1 MVTSWKIF
9 CPKVPPFVKLRNVTG
24 DVQTIAVALKIFP
37 DHFNLICCAPLST
50 LYTIFHNCYSLLCRL
65 PQQTAWL
72 QSDLLCST
80 FATPPPFFFLSLFG
94 HRRIKPPPLVNTI
107 QNVGFLVG
115 FATSV
120 KKCFFLLSVLH
131 YCRFLGLYND
141 IHKAQNRK
149 HNAYKYSN
157 SCLYTIY
164 I

>member
-1 MVTSWKIF
+1 MATSWKIF
-9 CPKVPPFVKLRNVTG
+9 CPKVPPLVKLRNVTG

-50 LYTIFHNCYSLLCRL
+50 LSTIFHNFYSLLCRL
-65 PQQTAWL
+65 PQQTVWL

-107 QNVGFLVG
+107 QNVGF
-115 FATSV
+115 SRICHQR
-120 KKCFFLLSVLH
+120 KEMFFLLSVLQ
-131 YCRFLGLYND
+131 YCRSLGLYND

>member
-1 MVTSWKIF
+1 MVTNWKIF

-50 LYTIFHNCYSLLCRL
+50 LYTIFHNCYSILCRL
-65 PQQTAWL
+65 PQQTTRL

-107 QNVGFLVG
+107 QNVGFSRICHQRKEM
-115 FATSV
+115 FF
-120 KKCFFLLSVLH
+120 FFLFYNIVGPLFF
-131 YCRFLGLYND
+131 FL
-141 IHKAQNRK
+141 
-149 HNAYKYSN
+149 YKYSN

-164 I
+164 RSKYVRFE